1 MLRDCIFEVYITNPE
16 LVRKV
21 KNLHSRYKKDYKFVG
36 LNDLVM
42 MFDMHR
48 DYPCVSVYKD
58 TTSWYVIA
66 VNDREICF
74 QYASDDETKRIRMQ
88 YLEDHDSKYIVNLVN
103 TLLDK
108 VENEISNIIEDKLEN
123 YFEFLK
129 SEFTE

>member
-1 MLRDCIFEVYITNPE
+1 MLRDCIFEVYIANPE

-48 DYPCVSVYKD
+48 DHPCISVYKD
-58 TTSWYVIA
+58 TTSWHVFA
-66 VNDREICF
+66 ANDREICF

-88 YLEDHDSKYIVNLVN
+88 YLEDHDSKYIVRLVN

>member
-1 MLRDCIFEVYITNPE
+1 MLSDCVFEVYIANPE

-48 DYPCVSVYKD
+48 DHPCVSVYKD
-58 TTSWYVIA
+58 TTSWHVLA

-88 YLEDHDSKYIVNLVN
+88 YLEDHDSKYIVRLVN

-108 VENEISNIIEDKLEN
+108 VENEISDIIEDKLEN

>member
-1 MLRDCIFEVYITNPE
+1 MLRDCIFKAYIINPE

-48 DYPCVSVYKD
+48 DHPCISVYKD
-58 TTSWYVIA
+58 TTSWHVFA
-66 VNDREICF
+66 ANDREICF

-88 YLEDHDSKYIVNLVN
+88 YLEDHDSKYTVRLVN
-103 TLLDK
+103 ALLDK
-108 VENEISNIIEDKLEN
+108 VENEVSDIIEDKLEN

>member
-1 MLRDCIFEVYITNPE
+1 MLRDCIFEVYIANPE

-36 LNDLVM
+36 LNDLVI

-48 DYPCVSVYKD
+48 DYPCISVYKD
-58 TTSWYVIA
+58 TTSWHVIA

-74 QYASDDETKRIRMQ
+74 QYASDEETKRIRMQ
-88 YLEDHDSKYIVNLVN
+88 YLEDHDAKYIGRLVN